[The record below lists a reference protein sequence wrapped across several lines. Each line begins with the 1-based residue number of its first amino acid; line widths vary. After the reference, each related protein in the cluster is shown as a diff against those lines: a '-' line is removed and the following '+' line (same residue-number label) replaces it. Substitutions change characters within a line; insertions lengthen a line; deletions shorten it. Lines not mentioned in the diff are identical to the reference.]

1 MNKEYR
7 INVGGSFHTNAMPL
21 DEVAILMRVKAIRMN
36 MEPDIQRS
44 AKDKEMR
51 IDDIRCLPQKE
62 VDIVDADR
70 AAMDFINRHGLVAFM
85 KKVIKMTVD
94 ECGPRAN
101 WAYHT
106 TTGKDMA
113 QIGPY
118 CMWCEDHNCA
128 NCPAFAQK

>member
-7 INVGGSFHTNAMPL
+7 LNVGGTSWTGAMPL
-21 DEVAILMRVKAIRMN
+21 DDVAILMRIKAIRMN
-36 MEPDIQRS
+36 MEPDIRRS
-44 AKDKEMR
+44 NKEMQ
-51 IDDIRCLPQKE
+51 IDDIRCLPQNE

-85 KKVIKMTVD
+85 KKVIKMTID

-106 TTGKDMA
+106 TVGKDME
-113 QIGPY
+113 QVGPY
-118 CMWCEDHNCA
+118 CMWCDKKDCA
-128 NCPAFAQK
+128 NCQAFTQK